1 MSKIVGMDGKSPKK
15 PQLKPEDLN
24 DIVCE
29 QCSGK
34 YFRQVSAFKKVS
46 AIMSPTGKE
55 QIAPVPSFRCDDC
68 DHINKEFQIL

>member
-34 YFRQVSAFKKVS
+34 YFRQVSAFKRVS

-55 QIAPVPSFRCDDC
+55 EIAPVRSFRCGDC

>member
-29 QCSGK
+29 QC
-34 YFRQVSAFKKVS
+34 
-46 AIMSPTGKE
+46 I
-55 QIAPVPSFRCDDC
+55 I
-68 DHINKEFQIL
+68 

>member
-1 MSKIVGMDGKSPKK
+1 MSKIVGMDGKSPK
-15 PQLKPEDLN
+15 
-24 DIVCE
+24 
-29 QCSGK
+29 
-34 YFRQVSAFKKVS
+34 RVS